1 LISIIALV
9 IPLINYYKD
18 NKTTIKMSSSSSL
31 VQNIDIEMK
40 FLAVVIPFALVKLL
54 GASYDSWFWTNG
66 N

>member
-1 LISIIALV
+1 
-9 IPLINYYKD
+9 
-18 NKTTIKMSSSSSL
+18 MSSSSSL

-54 GASYDSWFWTNG
+54 GASFDSWFWTNG

>member
-1 LISIIALV
+1 
-9 IPLINYYKD
+9 
-18 NKTTIKMSSSSSL
+18 MSSSSSL